1 MPPKKS
7 PENQALAKAIR
18 STRERL
24 GYSQE
29 GFAAR
34 AKMDRSYY
42 GAIERGE
49 FNQTLDTIIKIATS
63 LGTSASELFKRA
75 KL

>member
-7 PENQALAKAIR
+7 PENQALGKAIR
-18 STRERL
+18 FTREQA

-29 GFAAR
+29 GFAAHAR
-34 AKMDRSYY
+34 MDRSYY

-49 FNQTLDTIIKIATS
+49 FNQSLDTIIKISRS
-63 LGTSASELFKRA
+63 LGISASTLLARA